1 LRGFARVPVPEAGED
16 GAVILVAGGT
26 GFIGSAVVRRLVR
39 DQADVAVMSAHPD
52 GRRRGDGARV
62 VEGDVLRPAT
72 LPGAVAGAEVVVQAL
87 TFPTFPVEKARKG
100 FTFEEFE
107 HRGTER
113 LVRAAEEAGVR
124 RYVYVSGVGAAPDAE
139 KVWHRAKW
147 AGERAV
153 LGSSMSA
160 CVLRPSWV
168 YGAGDRALN
177 RFLAFARRGPAVP
190 VIGDGSQ
197 RVQPVFVEDVADVVA
212 RAAAPDGPE
221 GVFEVGG
228 PEVMTMNEVLAHALR
243 AMGKRKRLV
252 HVPPALPKA
261 AGAVARILP
270 KPPLSPDAVD
280 FATGDAVAD
289 TGPLFEAFP
298 GLRLRTLDEGLAV
311 YLEPHR

>member
-1 LRGFARVPVPEAGED
+1 
-16 GAVILVAGGT
+16 VILVAGGT
-26 GFIGSAVVRRLVR
+26 GFIGSAVVRRLLR
-39 DQADVAVMSAHPD
+39 DGADVVVMSAHPD
-52 GRRRGDGARV
+52 GEPRGDAARV
-62 VEGDVLRPAT
+62 VEGDVQRPAT
-72 LPGAVAGAEVVVQAL
+72 LPGAVAGAEIVVQAL
-87 TFPTFPVEKARKG
+87 TFPTFPVEKPRKG

-113 LVRAAEEAGVR
+113 LARAAVEAGVR
-124 RYVYVSGVGAAPDAE
+124 RYVYVSGAGAAAGAD

-147 AGERAV
+147 AGEQAV
-153 LGSSMSA
+153 LRSPMST

-168 YGAGDRALN
+168 YGQGDRALN

-197 RVQPVFVEDVADVVA
+197 RVQPVFVDDVAEVVA

-228 PEVMTMNEVLAHALR
+228 PEVMTMNEVLTHALR
-243 AMGKRKRLV
+243 VMEKRKRLV
-252 HVPPALPKA
+252 HVPAALPKA
-261 AGAVARILP
+261 AGAVAQLLP

-289 TGPLFEAFP
+289 TRSLFEAFP
-298 GLRLRTLDEGLAV
+298 GLRLRTLDEGLAT
-311 YLEPHR
+311 YLRPNR